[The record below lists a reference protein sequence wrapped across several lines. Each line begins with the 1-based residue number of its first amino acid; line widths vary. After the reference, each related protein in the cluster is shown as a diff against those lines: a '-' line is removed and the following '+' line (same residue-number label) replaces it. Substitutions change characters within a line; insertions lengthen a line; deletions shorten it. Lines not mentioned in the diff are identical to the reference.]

1 MSAST
6 LVGNSLKFSPPGSSI
21 TVRLECRDDGV
32 SLEIADQG
40 VGLEPDQLE
49 RVFEP
54 FVQLRPGSDRAH
66 MGTGLGL
73 TLVKNLVEAHHGTIV
88 LESRPGEGTT
98 AKIRFPRFRVLTHIR
113 HGPSGAAAGPLPACP
128 RTGLPPNVCN
138 RNRAGE

>member
-73 TLVKNLVEAHHGTIV
+73 TRSAEHTSELQSLMRLSYAVFCLKKK
-88 LESRPGEGTT
+88 T
-98 AKIRFPRFRVLTHIR
+98 ARECTQ
-113 HGPSGAAAGPLPACP
+113 
-128 RTGLPPNVCN
+128 
-138 RNRAGE
+138 

>member
-73 TLVKNLVEAHHGTIV
+73 TPVNNLVEQHPATLA
-88 LESRPGEGTT
+88 LEISPVTVTPG
-98 AKIRFPRFRVLTHIR
+98 KSPFLPSPRH
-113 HGPSGAAAGPLPACP
+113 P
-128 RTGLPPNVCN
+128 
-138 RNRAGE
+138 

>member
-98 AKIRFPRFRVLTHIR
+98 AQIRFHPLRVPPHNR
-113 HGPSGAAAGPLPACP
+113 HRPSRPAARPFPA
-128 RTGLPPNVCN
+128 PPT
-138 RNRAGE
+138 